1 MEIRVIDFGI
11 VTSHY
16 INYFNGVKE
25 INAEKEEFL
34 KKMEPLKN
42 QMNQIISAATNGLIL
57 DTKTQQQKAEEFQQ
71 IQKDAVEIEKE
82 FQYKIKNMTTELNE
96 KSYEELEVIVTEWA
110 EKNSIDL
117 VTGKMEVIFSNSKY
131 DATNDILEVLKE
143 KDLFVEKENVE
154 EKEKESV

>member
-25 INAEKEEFL
+25 INTEKEEFL

-42 QMNQIISAATNGLIL
+42 QMNQIISSATNGLIL

-71 IQKDAVEIEKE
+71 IQRDAVEIEKE

>member
-71 IQKDAVEIEKE
+71 IQRDAVEIEKE

>member
-71 IQKDAVEIEKE
+71 IQRDAVEIEKE
-82 FQYKIKNMTTELNE
+82 FQYKVKNMTTALNE

-117 VTGKMEVIFSNSKY
+117 VTGKMEVIFSNPKY
-131 DATNDILEVLKE
+131 DSTDEILEVLKE

-154 EKEKESV
+154 EKES

>member
-16 INYFNGVKE
+16 VNYFSGVKE

-34 KKMEPLKN
+34 KKLEPLKS

-71 IQKDAVEIEKE
+71 LQRDAVEMEKE
-82 FQYKIKNMTTELNE
+82 FQYKIKNMTSNLNE
-96 KSYEELEVIVTEWA
+96 KSYEELESIVSEWA

-131 DATNDILEVLKE
+131 DATNEILEVLKE
-143 KDLFVEKENVE
+143 KDLFVEKDIE
-154 EKEKESV
+154 EKESV

>member
-16 INYFNGVKE
+16 INYFNGIKE

-34 KKMEPLKN
+34 KKLDPLKI

-71 IQKDAVEIEKE
+71 LQRDAVEMEKE
-82 FQYKIKNMTTELNE
+82 FQYKIKNMTSNLNE
-96 KSYEELEVIVTEWA
+96 KSYEELESIVSEWA

-117 VTGKMEVIFSNSKY
+117 VTGKMEVIFSNPKY
-131 DATNDILEVLKE
+131 DSTNDILEVLKE
-143 KDLFVEKENVE
+143 KNLYVEQTED
-154 EKEKESV
+154 EKESV